1 MKQTG
6 MGFLEELYQGSYR
19 EDLLFASGSPV
30 DHAKVNDFVERY
42 HAVVG
47 KYNPLEL
54 EKSSRIP
61 DSLMQELKEIG
72 IFGLTIPT
80 EYDGLGFTPSEYLAV
95 VEAMARS
102 DMALVL
108 IPLAHLSIGLKGV
121 VLFGTQEQKRKYL
134 PLAASGSMVFAYAL
148 TEPKTGSDAQHIE
161 TRADRSEDGSH
172 YILNG
177 SKTYITNG
185 NYAGGM
191 TVFAQLDPE
200 NRPGFMGA
208 FIVERSWDG
217 VEVGTDMPKMGL
229 KVSSTTPIRFR
240 DVRVPAEN
248 LIGGPGDG
256 FKIAMNILNYGRLG
270 LGAAGSGLMKQS
282 VEDMEKRARTRKQFG
297 VPIRDFELIQEKIV
311 RARAH
316 GFAAANIT
324 GLTAKMLEQDSLM
337 NVAIESSH
345 TKRYGTDECWNT
357 LYDALQTAGGAGF
370 IQSMPYEKRMRDFR
384 VTTIFEGT
392 SEIHAIYPP
401 LTIFRRIGKELAGKG
416 NFARL
421 QAVRKLGKVLL
432 PGSLPGHDP
441 VLSRAMEAARSLE
454 KQFRSYLRYGL
465 LKYGKHVVGRE
476 FFLRR
481 MTLLSI
487 GMYGL
492 LSSVSMLRASYGS
505 SAIPPEERSLL
516 SYLITEAK
524 ELQRSIGKPGSNEL
538 DHAHRAVMDAFTQA
552 EPGADTAGDDRSAS
566 DDQSGKSAGRE
577 AVAVR

>member
-6 MGFLEELYQGSYR
+6 MGFLEELYQGTYR

-30 DHAKVNDFVERY
+30 DNAKVTDFVERY
-42 HAVVG
+42 HAVVRR
-47 KYNPLEL
+47 YNPLDL
-54 EKSSRIP
+54 EKDTRIP
-61 DSLMQELKEIG
+61 DSLMRELKDIG

-80 EYDGLGFTPSEYLAV
+80 EYGGLGFTPSEYLAV

-108 IPLAHLSIGLKGV
+108 IPLAHLSIGLKGI
-121 VLFGTQEQKRKYL
+121 VLFGTPQQKQQYL
-134 PLAASGSMVFAYAL
+134 PPAATGEMIFAYAL

-161 TRADRSEDGSH
+161 TRADRSEDGSY

-185 NYAGGM
+185 NYAGAM
-191 TVFAQLDPE
+191 TVFAQLDPDE
-200 NRPGFMGA
+200 RPGFMGA
-208 FIVERSWDG
+208 FIVERGWDG
-217 VEVGTDMPKMGL
+217 VEVGADMPKMGL

-248 LIGGPGDG
+248 LIGEPGDG

-297 VPIRDFELIQEKIV
+297 VPIRDFELIQEKV
-311 RARAH
+311 VKARAH

-324 GLTAKMLEQDSLM
+324 ALTAKLLEQDSLM

-401 LTIFRRIGKELAGKG
+401 LTLFRRVAKDLRGKSG
-416 NFARL
+416 FARL
-421 QAVRKLGKVLL
+421 QAVRKLGRALL
-432 PGSLPGHDP
+432 PTSLPGHDA
-441 VLSRAMEAARSLE
+441 VLSAAMAAARSLE
-454 KQFRSYLRYGL
+454 KQFRGFLRYGL
-465 LKYGKHVVGRE
+465 LRYGKHVIGEE

-481 MTLLSI
+481 MTLLSTA
-487 GMYGL
+487 MYGL
-492 LSSVSMLRASYGS
+492 LSSVAMLRSSYGTGP
-505 SAIPPEERSLL
+505 IPAAERSLL
-516 SYLITEAK
+516 SYLISEAE
-524 ELQRSIGKPGSNEL
+524 ELQQSIGKPGSTRL
-538 DHAHRAVMDAFTQA
+538 DRAHHAVMSAYAGEGSSGDPQVADS
-552 EPGADTAGDDRSAS
+552 GDTAPQAMAAR
-566 DDQSGKSAGRE
+566 
-577 AVAVR
+577 

>member
-1 MKQTG
+1 
-6 MGFLEELYQGSYR
+6 MGFLEELYQGTYR

-30 DHAKVNDFVERY
+30 DNAKVTDFVERY
-42 HAVVG
+42 HAVVRR
-47 KYNPLEL
+47 YNPLDL
-54 EKSSRIP
+54 EKDTRIP
-61 DSLMQELKEIG
+61 DSLMRELKDIG

-80 EYDGLGFTPSEYLAV
+80 EYGGLGFTPSEYLAV

-108 IPLAHLSIGLKGV
+108 IPLAHLSIGLKGI
-121 VLFGTQEQKRKYL
+121 VLFGTPQQKQQYL
-134 PLAASGSMVFAYAL
+134 PPAATGEMIFAYAL

-161 TRADRSEDGSH
+161 TRADRSEDGS
-172 YILNG
+172 YYTLNG

-185 NYAGGM
+185 NYAGAM
-191 TVFAQLDPE
+191 TVFAQLDPD

-208 FIVERSWDG
+208 FIVENEWDG
-217 VEVGTDMPKMGL
+217 VEVGADMPKMGL

-248 LIGGPGDG
+248 LIREPGDG

-311 RARAH
+311 KARAH

-324 GLTAKMLEQDSLM
+324 ALTAKLLEQDSLM

-401 LTIFRRIGKELAGKG
+401 LTLFRRVAKDLRGKSG
-416 NFARL
+416 FARL
-421 QAVRKLGKVLL
+421 QAVRKLGRALL
-432 PGSLPGHDP
+432 PTSLPGHDA
-441 VLSRAMEAARSLE
+441 VLSAAMAAARSLE
-454 KQFRSYLRYGL
+454 KQFRGFFRYGL
-465 LKYGKHVVGRE
+465 LRYGKHVVGEE

-481 MTLLSI
+481 MTLLSTA
-487 GMYGL
+487 MYGL
-492 LSSVSMLRASYGS
+492 LSSVAMLRSSYGTGP
-505 SAIPPEERSLL
+505 IPAAERSLL
-516 SYLITEAK
+516 SYLISEAG
-524 ELQRSIGKPGSNEL
+524 ELQQRIGKPGSTRL
-538 DHAHRAVMDAFTQA
+538 DRAHHAVMSAYASEGSSGDPQA
-552 EPGADTAGDDRSAS
+552 SDSRDTAPQAMAARS
-566 DDQSGKSAGRE
+566 
-577 AVAVR
+577 